1 MTIKN
6 ASSTK
11 SKQIAEMVRRV
22 LESDETPE
30 SLTRLMVQSDMA
42 EIRHEV
48 DDILFELTGTF
59 GEMLGIDEPNQYIR
73 NGEYVYS

>member
-11 SKQIAEMVRRV
+11 SKQIAEMVRMV

>member
-48 DDILFELTGTF
+48 DDILFELTGTC